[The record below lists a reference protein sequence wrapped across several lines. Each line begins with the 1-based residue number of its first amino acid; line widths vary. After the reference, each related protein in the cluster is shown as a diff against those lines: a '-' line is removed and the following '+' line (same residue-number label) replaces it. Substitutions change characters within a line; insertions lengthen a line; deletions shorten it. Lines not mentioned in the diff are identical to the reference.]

1 MPESLLELFNLW
13 NLVDI
18 AIVAYFFYKISM
30 MIRETRAVQLLKG
43 LLFLLLVAYVSNR
56 LQLQTVSWLLTQFQT
71 MLIVA
76 LPIVF
81 QPELR
86 KALERIGQGTMFSH
100 QAVDKEAFARMV
112 EEIIRAIRIMA
123 KDQIGVLLVL
133 ERETGLN
140 DYADSGVYLN
150 ADVSSELLQNIFFP
164 KAALHDGATII
175 RGTKIY
181 AAGCFLPL
189 SENSSISKS
198 LGTRHRAALGL
209 SEQSDALLL

>member
-112 EEIIRAIRIMA
+112 EGNYPGDPHHGQGSDRRFVGAGA
-123 KDQIGVLLVL
+123 GDGT
-133 ERETGLN
+133 ERLCGFRCIL
-140 DYADSGVYLN
+140 
-150 ADVSSELLQNIFFP
+150 
-164 KAALHDGATII
+164 K
-175 RGTKIY
+175 RR
-181 AAGCFLPL
+181 CF
-189 SENSSISKS
+189 
-198 LGTRHRAALGL
+198 
-209 SEQSDALLL
+209 Q